1 VSEQQIDHRAYFTG
15 RGFVI
20 SDNGETIYRDVVMPG
35 FHEAAQFLLCT
46 YSHKAPLDRRWT
58 ALAMATRP
66 SGDTIQERVVAFD
79 DNQTDPIAAFALAEL
94 RGWRRVGGGDAQ

>member
-1 VSEQQIDHRAYFTG
+1 MSQGGVDLVQYFTE
-15 RGFVI
+15 RGFAV
-20 SDNGETIYRDVVMPG
+20 SKDGETLSRDVTLGG
-35 FHEAAQFLLCT
+35 FKDAAQFLLCT

-66 SGDTIQERVVAFD
+66 SGDTIQERVVGFD